1 MEEEGER
8 IFEMGWCG
16 CGCGGGRE
24 NGGHGGV
31 GWGGLGWIKEGWWE
45 GCAAGCVTWVDEE
58 ATTAHTPPLR

>member
-16 CGCGGGRE
+16 CGCGCGGGRE

-31 GWGGLGWIKEGWWE
+31 GWVGLKRGGGRDVRLD
-45 GCAAGCVTWVDEE
+45 A
-58 ATTAHTPPLR
+58 